1 MQGEPCRNLQHHI
14 NLKVPM
20 KHFKKEDTII
30 LLIDHQVG
38 TITMAANRP
47 KEMIISRAKALAKIA
62 RALNIPIVLTTSME
76 DQMQGQTLPELQEI
90 LPEEYANRVKRT
102 GITNAWDD
110 KNYKAAVLKAAGGRK
125 NVIMAGLTNDVCI
138 VYPSISMV
146 EEGFDV
152 QVVIDAGGSPTE
164 IADDVARTTWEKFG
178 VRTNVINQLVAELT
192 DRWESEDGGKLLKIL
207 LEDIIPTFGQF
218 K

>member
-1 MQGEPCRNLQHHI
+1 
-14 NLKVPM
+14 M
-20 KHFKKEDTII
+20 KHFKKEDTIM

-38 TITMAANRP
+38 TINFATNRP
-47 KEMIISRAKALAKIA
+47 KEMIISRTKALARMAIA
-62 RALNIPIVLTTSME
+62 LDIPVVLTCSLE
-76 DQMQGQTLPELQEI
+76 EQMQGLLLPELKEL
-90 LPEEYANRVKRT
+90 LPKEYAARIKRT

-110 KNYKAAVLKAAGGRK
+110 ENYKSAVLKAADGRK

-152 QVVIDAGGSPTE
+152 LVVIDAGGSPTQ
-164 IADDVARTTWEKFG
+164 IADDLAQQTWEKAG
-178 VRTNVINQLVAELT
+178 VRTIAINQLIAQLT
-192 DRWESEDGGKLLKIL
+192 SSWGTEDGKKLVQIL
-207 LEDIIPTFGQF
+207 AEDIIPTFGQF

>member
-1 MQGEPCRNLQHHI
+1 
-14 NLKVPM
+14 M

-38 TITMAANRP
+38 TITMATNRP
-47 KEMIISRAKALAKIA
+47 KEMIISRAKALAKIGK
-62 RALNIPIVLTTSME
+62 ALGMPIVLTTSME
-76 DQMQGQTLPELQEI
+76 DHMQGQTLPELQEI

-102 GITNAWDD
+102 GITNAWED
-110 KNYKAAVLKAAGGRK
+110 KNFKAAVLKAADGRK

-164 IADDVARTTWEKFG
+164 IADDVARSTWEKFG
-178 VRTNVINQLVAELT
+178 VRTNVINQLITELT
-192 DRWESEDGGKLLKIL
+192 DRWESEDGGKLLQVL

>member
-1 MQGEPCRNLQHHI
+1 
-14 NLKVPM
+14 M
-20 KHFKKEDTII
+20 KHFKKEDTLI

-38 TITMAANRP
+38 TITMATNRP
-47 KEMIISRAKALAKIA
+47 KEMIISRAKALAKIGK
-62 RALNIPIVLTTSME
+62 ALGMPIVLTTSME
-76 DQMQGQTLPELQEI
+76 DHMQGQTLPELQEI

-102 GITNAWDD
+102 GITNAWED
-110 KNYKAAVLKAAGGRK
+110 KNFKAAVLKAADGRK

-164 IADDVARTTWEKFG
+164 IADDVARSTWEKFG
-178 VRTNVINQLVAELT
+178 VRTNVINQLITELT
-192 DRWESEDGGKLLKIL
+192 DRWESEDGGKLLQVL

>member
-1 MQGEPCRNLQHHI
+1 
-14 NLKVPM
+14 M
-20 KHFKKEDTII
+20 KHFKKEDTIL

-38 TITMAANRP
+38 TLSMATNRP
-47 KEMIISRAKALAKIA
+47 KEMIISRAKALAKVGK
-62 RALNIPIVLTTSME
+62 ALGMPIVLTSSME
-76 DQMQGQTLPELQEI
+76 DHMQGLLIPELQAL
-90 LPEEYANRVKRT
+90 LPEEYANRIKRT
-102 GITNAWDD
+102 GVTNAWDD
-110 KNYKAAVLKAAGGRK
+110 QNYKKAVLKAANGRR
-125 NVIMAGLTNDVCI
+125 NIIMAGLTNDVCI

-164 IADDVARTTWEKFG
+164 IADNVARSTWEKAG
-178 VRTNVINQLVAELT
+178 VRTTAINQLVTELT
-192 DRWESEDGGKLLKIL
+192 SRWESEDGGKLLQIL